1 MRHRSLASVI
11 SKGNHNG
18 CDACGDEDD
27 DDDDDDDDDA
37 AAGGGGGGGGVY
49 SLSYVNIIVLMTFH
63 FFAEE
68 TSYNSS
74 TCLGSIP
81 AFGASLSAC
90 HAER

>member
-1 MRHRSLASVI
+1 MNRMNWRGARYWVKSGA
-11 SKGNHNG
+11 
-18 CDACGDEDD
+18 
-27 DDDDDDDDDA
+27 
-37 AAGGGGGGGGVY
+37 GGGVY

>member
-1 MRHRSLASVI
+1 MNRMNWRGAQYWVKSGA
-11 SKGNHNG
+11 GG
-18 CDACGDEDD
+18 
-27 DDDDDDDDDA
+27 DDDDDDDDA
-37 AAGGGGGGGGVY
+37 AAAAGGGGGGGVY
-49 SLSYVNIIVLMTFH
+49 SLSYVNIIVLMTCH